1 MKKRFAV
8 ILCGCGSR
16 DGSEIH
22 EATMLL
28 LAIKQN
34 NTDYQCFSIDKEQ
47 TMVVNFITG
56 EKMNEKRNVLI
67 ESARIAR
74 GNIKKI
80 EDLNVNEFDGIVL
93 PGGFGAALNLST
105 YGLNN
110 DSYTVDQKLEKKL
123 IEFKTQNK
131 VICAACIA
139 PMILAKVFKNITIT
153 LGNDRKIKDIVEKL
167 GNKFQDTKSGGIC
180 VDEKNKIITSPF
192 YMLAESISTIYDE
205 AKLIIE
211 SAIKLM
217 N

>member
-1 MKKRFAV
+1 MRKKFAV
-8 ILCGCGSR
+8 ILSGCGSR

-22 EATMLL
+22 EAVMLL

-34 NTDYQCFSIDKEQ
+34 NADYQCFSIDKEQ

-80 EDLNVNEFDGIVL
+80 EDLEANEFDAIVL

-110 DSYTVDQKLEKKL
+110 DNYTVDSKLEKKL
-123 IEFKTQNK
+123 VEFKAQNK

-139 PMILAKVFKNITIT
+139 PMILANVFKDITIT
-153 LGNDRKIKDIVEKL
+153 LGDDKKVRSIVEKL
-167 GNKFQDTKSGGIC
+167 GNKFQDTKSGEIC
-180 VDEKNKIITSPF
+180 VDKKNKIVTSPF
-192 YMLAESISTIYDE
+192 YMLADNISTIYDE
-205 AKLIIE
+205 AKLIIKA
-211 SAIKLM
+211 AIGLM
-217 N
+217 D